1 MTVPLKFPFLLLTQ
15 VWNYEKVN
23 VEGIQRSISG
33 INWYNLFQGTT
44 VHKKI
49 EILNGNLKNIF
60 RNFIPSRT
68 IKCNYQQPQWMTN
81 IIKDKLKKR
90 SKLTKIYFKNGTTEN
105 D

>member
-1 MTVPLKFPFLLLTQ
+1 MKKQMPKVYKEVFLVLTGTIFLKF
-15 VWNYEKVN
+15 
-23 VEGIQRSISG
+23 
-33 INWYNLFQGTT
+33 
-44 VHKKI
+44 
-49 EILNGNLKNIF
+49 EILNENLKNIF

-81 IIKDKLKKR
+81 IIKDKLKKQ